1 MVGLSE
7 GGMRTDQ
14 CKSTFVVT
22 QAHMEWAL
30 KERDKLCG
38 PWDCWKKG
46 QSSGGWAGLQ

>member
-30 KERDKLCG
+30 KGRDKLCG
-38 PWDCWKKG
+38 SRDYWKKG
-46 QSSGGWAGLQ
+46 QSNGGWAGLQ

>member
-14 CKSTFVVT
+14 GKSTFVVT

-30 KERDKLCG
+30 KGRDKLCG
-38 PWDCWKKG
+38 
-46 QSSGGWAGLQ
+46 S